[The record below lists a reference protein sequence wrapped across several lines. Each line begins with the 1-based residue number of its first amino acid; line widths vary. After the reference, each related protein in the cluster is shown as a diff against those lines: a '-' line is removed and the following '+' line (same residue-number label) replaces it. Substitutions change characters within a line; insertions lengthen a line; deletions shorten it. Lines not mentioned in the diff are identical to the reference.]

1 MAVDTSH
8 IGKSTGTS
16 RIVAERGPVSNFA
29 KAVKEDNPI
38 YLNDAAAKAA
48 GFTAIPAPPTWAFA
62 MANWGTF
69 AELQPKPPASGGDS
83 GPQVMGQILQSL
95 RDTPGMIL
103 HGEQEFEYH
112 RPLVVGDVLVGE
124 GRVVD
129 IYQKDSKGKTMT
141 FIVTENV
148 YKDEKSGE
156 PVLTTRMNLIHRA
169 A

>member
-1 MAVDTSH
+1 MAVDTSL

-16 RIVAERGPVSNFA
+16 RIVTERGPVSNFA
-29 KAVKEDNPI
+29 KALKDDNPI
-38 YLNDAAAKAA
+38 YHDREAAKAA
-48 GFTAIPAPPTWAFA
+48 GFSAIPAPPTWAFA
-62 MANWGTF
+62 MGNWGTF
-69 AELQPKPPASGGDS
+69 PELQAKKDGDG
-83 GPQVMGQILQSL
+83 GPQVMAQILQSL
-95 RDTPGMIL
+95 RDTPGLIL

-112 RPLVVGDVLVGE
+112 RPLVVGDEIVGE

-148 YKDEKSGE
+148 YKDTKSGD

-169 A
+169 S

>member
-16 RIVAERGPVSNFA
+16 RIATERGPVSNFA
-29 KAVKEDNPI
+29 KALKDNNPV
-38 YLNDAAAKAA
+38 YHDREAAKAA
-48 GFTAIPAPPTWAFA
+48 GFAAIPAAPTWGFA
-62 MANWGTF
+62 MGNWGTF
-69 AELQPKPPASGGDS
+69 PEQQAKQDGEG
-83 GPQVMGQILQSL
+83 GPQVMLQILQSL
-95 RDTPGMIL
+95 RDTPGLIL

-112 RPLVVGDVLVGE
+112 RPLVVGDELVGE

-148 YKDEKSGE
+148 YKDSASGE
-156 PVLTTRMNLIHRA
+156 PVLTTRMNLIHRSA
-169 A
+169 